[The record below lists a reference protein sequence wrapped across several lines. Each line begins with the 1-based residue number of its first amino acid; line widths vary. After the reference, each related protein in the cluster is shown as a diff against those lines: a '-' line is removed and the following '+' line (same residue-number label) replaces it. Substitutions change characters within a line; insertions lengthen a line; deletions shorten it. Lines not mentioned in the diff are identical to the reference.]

1 MTTRVPDSEFDGR
14 LAAVRDRLAETDA
27 DAAVFFGATAIEYL
41 TGFHHIQT
49 ERPVC
54 LAVSPDQVSITAP
67 RLEVERVGPNPR
79 IEAVH
84 SYFDYPSGN
93 PIGVAVEMLE
103 ELNAETVAADADGA
117 PGVMGYEGPSLSDFL
132 PVETQAWVS
141 RLRWEKSASEIDLVR
156 DSARWANLGHRYLA
170 DHTAVGAHP
179 VTVSQ
184 RASMEASRTMLD
196 TLGERYAVRTR
207 GGGPVHAGYISGEE
221 TALPHGH
228 TPNERLSPGDVLIT
242 GATANVDGYFSELE
256 RTMFV
261 REYSDEQAYY
271 FELMTELQ
279 GIAIDAIAPGVSVS
293 EIDEAVVSHAEE
305 QGVADLLRHHV
316 GHNIGLGAHEPPY
329 LDRGWEAQ
337 VTEYGREGDA
347 EIAPGQIYTI
357 EPGLYTE
364 TEGYRHSDTVLVT
377 EEGTE
382 ALTYYPRDI
391 ESNVVGR
398 E

>member
-1 MTTRVPDSEFDGR
+1 MTTRVPDSEFDDR
-14 LAAVRDRLAETDA
+14 LAAVRDRLADSDA
-27 DAAVFFGATAIEYL
+27 DVAVFFGATAIEYL

-196 TLGERYAVRTR
+196 TLGERYTVRTR

-337 VTEYGREGDA
+337 VTGYGREGDA

>member
-1 MTTRVPDSEFDGR
+1 MTTRVPDSEFDDR
-14 LAAVRDRLAETDA
+14 LAAVRDRLADSDA
-27 DAAVFFGATAIEYL
+27 DVAVFFGATAIEYL

-54 LAVSPDQVSITAP
+54 LAVSPNQVSITVP

-79 IEAVH
+79 IESVH
-84 SYFDYPSGN
+84 SYFDYPGGK
-93 PIGVAVEMLE
+93 PIEVAVEMLE
-103 ELNAETVAADADGA
+103 ALDVEAVAADADGA

>member
-1 MTTRVPDSEFDGR
+1 MTTRLLDSEFDDR
-14 LAAVRDRLAETDA
+14 LAAVRDRLADTAA
-27 DAAVFFGATAIEYL
+27 DAAIFFGASAIEYL

-54 LAVSPDQVSITAP
+54 LAVSPEQVSITVP

-79 IEAVH
+79 IESVR
-84 SYFDYPSGN
+84 SYFDYPGGK
-93 PIGVAVEMLE
+93 PIEVAVEMIEALD
-103 ELNAETVAADADGA
+103 AETVAADADGA
-117 PGVMGYEGPSLSDFL
+117 PGVMGYDGPQLSDFL
-132 PVETQAWVS
+132 AVETQDWVS
-141 RLRWEKSASEIDLVR
+141 RLRWEKSENEIDLVR
-156 DSARWANLGHRYLA
+156 ESSRWANLGHRYLA
-170 DHTAVGAHP
+170 DHTAVGTHP

-184 RASMEASRTMLD
+184 RASMEASRAMLD
-196 TLGERYAVRTR
+196 TLGDQYSVRTR

-261 REYSDEQAYY
+261 REYTDEQAYY

-279 GIAIDAIAPGVSVS
+279 EIAIDAIAPGVPVS
-293 EIDEAVVSHAEE
+293 EIDEAAVSYAED
-305 QGVADLLRHHV
+305 QGVVDLLRHHV

-337 VTEYGREGDA
+337 VEEHGQQGDA

-382 ALTYYPRDI
+382 TLTYYPRDI

>member
-1 MTTRVPDSEFDGR
+1 
-14 LAAVRDRLAETDA
+14 
-27 DAAVFFGATAIEYL
+27 
-41 TGFHHIQT
+41 
-49 ERPVC
+49 
-54 LAVSPDQVSITAP
+54 
-67 RLEVERVGPNPR
+67 
-79 IEAVH
+79 
-84 SYFDYPSGN
+84 
-93 PIGVAVEMLE
+93 
-103 ELNAETVAADADGA
+103 
-117 PGVMGYEGPSLSDFL
+117 
-132 PVETQAWVS
+132 
-141 RLRWEKSASEIDLVR
+141 
-156 DSARWANLGHRYLA
+156 
-170 DHTAVGAHP
+170 
-179 VTVSQ
+179 
-184 RASMEASRTMLD
+184 
-196 TLGERYAVRTR
+196 
-207 GGGPVHAGYISGEE
+207 
-221 TALPHGH
+221 
-228 TPNERLSPGDVLIT
+228 
-242 GATANVDGYFSELE
+242 
-256 RTMFV
+256 
-261 REYSDEQAYY
+261 
-271 FELMTELQ
+271 MTELQ

>member
-1 MTTRVPDSEFDGR
+1 
-14 LAAVRDRLAETDA
+14 
-27 DAAVFFGATAIEYL
+27 
-41 TGFHHIQT
+41 
-49 ERPVC
+49 
-54 LAVSPDQVSITAP
+54 
-67 RLEVERVGPNPR
+67 
-79 IEAVH
+79 
-84 SYFDYPSGN
+84 
-93 PIGVAVEMLE
+93 
-103 ELNAETVAADADGA
+103 
-117 PGVMGYEGPSLSDFL
+117 
-132 PVETQAWVS
+132 
-141 RLRWEKSASEIDLVR
+141 
-156 DSARWANLGHRYLA
+156 
-170 DHTAVGAHP
+170 
-179 VTVSQ
+179 
-184 RASMEASRTMLD
+184 MLD

-261 REYSDEQAYY
+261 REYTDEQAYY

-293 EIDEAVVSHAEE
+293 EIDEAVVSYAEE

-382 ALTYYPRDI
+382 TLTYYPRNI

>member
-1 MTTRVPDSEFDGR
+1 MPTRVPDSEFDDR
-14 LAAVRDRLAETDA
+14 LVAVRDRLADTDA
-27 DAAVFFGATAIEYL
+27 GAAIFFGATAIEYL

-54 LAVSPDQVSITAP
+54 LAVSPDQVSITVP
-67 RLEVERVGPNPR
+67 RLEVERVSPNPR
-79 IEAVH
+79 IGSVH
-84 SYFDYPSGN
+84 SYFDYPGGT
-93 PIGVAVEMLE
+93 PLEVAVEMVE
-103 ELNAETVAADADGA
+103 TIDAETVAADADSA
-117 PGVMGYEGPSLSDFL
+117 PGVMGYDGPSLSDFL
-132 PVETQAWVS
+132 TVETQDWVS

-156 DSARWANLGHRYLA
+156 ESSRWANLGHRYLA
-170 DHTAVGAHP
+170 DHTAVGTHP

-184 RASMEASRTMLD
+184 RASMEASRAMLD

-261 REYSDEQAYY
+261 REYSNEQAYY
-271 FELMTELQ
+271 FELMSELQ
-279 GIAIDAIAPGVSVS
+279 ETAINAIAPGVPVS
-293 EIDEAVVSHAEE
+293 EIDEAVVSYAEE
-305 QGVADLLRHHV
+305 QGIVDLLRHHV

-337 VTEYGREGDA
+337 VDEYGQQGDA

-377 EEGTE
+377 EDGTE
-382 ALTYYPRDI
+382 TLTYYPRDI